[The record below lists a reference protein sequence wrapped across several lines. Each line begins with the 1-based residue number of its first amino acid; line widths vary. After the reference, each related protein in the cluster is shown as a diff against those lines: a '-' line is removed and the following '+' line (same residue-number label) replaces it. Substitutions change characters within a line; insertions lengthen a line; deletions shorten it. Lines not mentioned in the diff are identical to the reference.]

1 MDSEKIKKA
10 VTMILE
16 AIGEDTGREGLLDT
30 PRRVADMYGEIFKGV
45 QVSDE
50 DLKKIIVTFTATYDE
65 DEMVIVKDIPFY
77 SMCEHHL
84 LPFFGKAHVAYF
96 PKDNK
101 VTGLSKIARAVAII
115 SRAPQLQEKLTVQ
128 IADAIMDIVDPMGVF
143 VIVEAEHLCM
153 IMRGIKKPG
162 SKTVTSAIR
171 GAFKRKSTRE
181 EALFLIKGGK

>member
-1 MDSEKIKKA
+1 MDKEKIKQGVA
-10 VTMILE
+10 MILE
-16 AIGEDTGREGLLDT
+16 AIGEDTQREGLLDT
-30 PRRVADMYGEIFKGV
+30 PRRVADMYEDIFKGV
-45 QVSDE
+45 NITEEELERIV
-50 DLKKIIVTFTATYDE
+50 VTFHASFDE
-65 DEMVIVKDIPFY
+65 DEMIIVKDIPFY

-96 PKDNK
+96 PKNNK
-101 VTGLSKIARAVAII
+101 VTGLSKIARAVDMI
-115 SRAPQLQEKLTVQ
+115 SRAPQLQERLTVE
-128 IADAIMDIVDPMGVF
+128 IADAIMRIVDPLGVF

-162 SKTVTSAIR
+162 SQTVTSAIR